1 MLAALQESLFQ
12 RQDLISQNID
22 REKEK
27 NTLKKM
33 GVLCVITITMICLSG
48 CIVQSLNPFYTPD
61 AVIETPIKNGA
72 WERIDKNGKPEM
84 GKPWLFENNKITVY
98 DEKGLSGVV
107 TVVYF
112 RVEDTLFIDATADEP
127 NHKICAWWA
136 MNLAPVHTI
145 CRVET
150 KDGDLILTPIDFDW
164 IDKALKAKT
173 FHLPYLKKEGWDSF
187 LITAPSRDLMNFL
200 KKNRQ
205 DNKLFSETH
214 AIKFVFQ
221 NKP

>member
-1 MLAALQESLFQ
+1 M
-12 RQDLISQNID
+12 
-22 REKEK
+22 
-27 NTLKKM
+27 KKIEA
-33 GVLCVITITMICLSG
+33 LCVIAITMLCLNG

-72 WERIDKNGKPEM
+72 WEMINRDGKHEM
-84 GKPWLFENNKITVY
+84 SKPWLFENNKITVY

-107 TVVYF
+107 KVVYF

-127 NHKICAWWA
+127 SHKICTWWA
-136 MNLAPVHTI
+136 MNLAPIHTI

-150 KDGDLILTPIDFDW
+150 NDGTLILKPIDFEW
-164 IDKALKAKT
+164 IEKALKAKT
-173 FHLPYLKKEGWDSF
+173 FHLPYLKKDGWDSF
-187 LITAPSRDLMNFL
+187 LITASSKDLMTFL

-205 DNKLFSETH
+205 DNTLFSETH
-214 AIKFVFQ
+214 AMKFVLQ